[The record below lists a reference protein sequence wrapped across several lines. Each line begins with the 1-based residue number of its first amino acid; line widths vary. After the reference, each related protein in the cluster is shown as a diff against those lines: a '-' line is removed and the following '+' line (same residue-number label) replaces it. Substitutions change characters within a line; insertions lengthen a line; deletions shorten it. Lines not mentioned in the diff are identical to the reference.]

1 MKYFL
6 FLTLV
11 LLCKINASA
20 QYSIEN
26 FGAKANDSK
35 DDTKAIQ
42 QAVDACHKSGGGTV
56 LFPAG
61 NWLSGTVFLKS
72 NVTIYLSNGA
82 IWQGINDNDAYP
94 FIEAKIMSREDEQ
107 SRRAM
112 IYGYNLE
119 NIKIH
124 GEGTFYPGGDYEIF
138 ATTPEDNKYY
148 ERPFG
153 IHLVSCKNITV
164 SGIKMRNSA
173 FWMQRYFYCDNI
185 VLSDLDIYNH
195 VNKNNDGID
204 IDGCHNVRID
214 NCIIDSSD
222 DALVL
227 KSEGLRTCED
237 IAITNCIL
245 SSHATPL
252 KCGTGSL
259 GGFKRITISNI
270 VIRPSR
276 SEIMMH
282 PLNAWGGLSGIDLLC
297 VDGGKME
304 DILINNVVMDSVE
317 TPIFIKLGNRHDTWL
332 GKPETTRGSVSNIM
346 ISNVTA
352 RKSGPIS
359 SAITGYP
366 GNKVKNVQLS
376 NIYISVRG
384 IDNLADTT
392 TDVRE
397 NAGGYPFNRMF
408 GSNLPSYGF
417 YVRHAENI
425 IFDRITLAKEG
436 KEVRPA
442 IYLED
447 VLHVEL
453 DDVNAEAP
461 DSQQP
466 KLKIKQAKG
475 VIIDA
480 NQYLKK
486 QDFWYD
492 QESDVLIKK

>member
-1 MKYFL
+1 MKYTFIFL
-6 FLTLV
+6 LIFYSLNTF
-11 LLCKINASA
+11 A

-26 FGAKANDSK
+26 YGAKANDGK
-35 DDTKAIQ
+35 DDTQAIQ
-42 QAVDACHKSGGGTV
+42 TAIDDCNKAGGGTV

-72 NVTIYLSNGA
+72 NVSIYLANGSV
-82 IWQGINDNDAYP
+82 WQGINDDDAYP
-94 FIEAKIMSREDEQ
+94 YIEPKIMSREDEEP
-107 SRRAM
+107 RRAM
-112 IYGYNLE
+112 VYGYQLE

-124 GEGTFYPGGDYEIF
+124 GEGTFYPGGDYKIF
-138 ATTPEDNKYY
+138 EATPEDKKYY
-148 ERPFG
+148 QRPFG
-153 IHLVSCKNITV
+153 IYIIDSKNIVV
-164 SGIKMRNSA
+164 SGLKMRNSA

-204 IDGCHNVRID
+204 IDGCHNVRVD
-214 NCIIDSSD
+214 NCLIDSSD

-237 IAITNCIL
+237 ITITNCIL

-270 VIRPSR
+270 VIRPSK
-276 SEIMMH
+276 SQEMIH

-297 VDGGKME
+297 VDGGEME

-317 TPIFIKLGNRHDTWL
+317 TPIFIKLGNRHDTWP
-332 GKPETTRGSVSNIM
+332 GKPETTPGSIRNIM
-346 ISNVTA
+346 ISNITA
-352 RKSGPIS
+352 RESGSIS

-366 GNKVKNVQLS
+366 GNKVKNVQLAD
-376 NIYISVRG
+376 IYISVRG
-384 IDNLADTT
+384 VSNLSDTT
-392 TDVRE
+392 TEVRE

-425 IFDRITLAKEG
+425 IFDRITLATEG

-447 VLHVEL
+447 VANVEL
-453 DDVNAEAP
+453 DDVRAEAP
-461 DSQQP
+461 DSDQP
-466 KLKIKQAKG
+466 KVKLKKSTG
-475 VIIDA
+475 VYVEA
-480 NQYLKK
+480 NQYLSKK
-486 QDFWYD
+486 EVGHDE
-492 QESDVLIKK
+492 ESEVTIDE